1 MRFYKPDSIHK
12 LFGKQVMYR
21 HIAGGPIFGP
31 YTVLS
36 YHANSHTVC
45 VSVEG
50 RPGGFFLDT
59 ALFEEVA

>member
-1 MRFYKPDSIHK
+1 
-12 LFGKQVMYR
+12 MYR

-31 YTVLS
+31 YTVLG